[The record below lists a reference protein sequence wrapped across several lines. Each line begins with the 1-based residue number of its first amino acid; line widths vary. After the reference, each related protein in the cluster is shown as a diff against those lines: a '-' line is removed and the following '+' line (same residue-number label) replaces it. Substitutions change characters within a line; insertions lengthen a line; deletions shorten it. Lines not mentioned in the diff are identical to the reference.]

1 MGNLIGKLNNDE
13 YCNIVAL
20 DSGSIYSEDESLQLI
35 PYDYRYTLE
44 DGEWFVI
51 KEFSEQTYGNI
62 DYLENTTNFDCN
74 TPKKPHH
81 SKVENSII
89 KTRSFHNEKIK
100 IHRHTNRQYS

>member
-44 DGEWFVI
+44 DGEWFVR
-51 KEFSEQTYGNI
+51 K
-62 DYLENTTNFDCN
+62 
-74 TPKKPHH
+74 
-81 SKVENSII
+81 
-89 KTRSFHNEKIK
+89 
-100 IHRHTNRQYS
+100 